1 MKLYD
6 LKAKSEVGNSE
17 GTDVLGDKFRYK
29 KTTIKLIYRKGQKGS
44 DTTYLKVVIRQITDR
59 PELNQEAKG

>member
-6 LKAKSEVGNSE
+6 LKAKSEVRNSE

-29 KTTIKLIYRKGQKGS
+29 KLQ
-44 DTTYLKVVIRQITDR
+44 
-59 PELNQEAKG
+59 